1 VVATHSV
8 PNRESYAVTSQ
19 LEEAYDVLVV
29 GAGPA
34 GLTTA
39 AGLARAGIR
48 VLVVEKHTGTSIFPK
63 AAGVRPRTMEI
74 LRSWGLDQSVY
85 SAGQDVRLELGISPV
100 LAAPVVGVESLGA
113 PAAQYVSTMSPSPFA
128 FVPQDHLEP
137 VLFEHLR
144 DRGGEVRFR
153 TELAGFEVDGD
164 GVRARLRPRSGSAP
178 EYDVRARYLV
188 GADGPRSTVRRALG
202 IEMEHLGSEGRQL
215 TYLFAA
221 DLDTVVPDPPFALHW
236 VTTPG
241 AEGLFVAS
249 GRHRWGYG
257 WEPGDDDP
265 ATPTPEQVV
274 DRIRA
279 SVGLPGLD
287 IELQGEF
294 EWTFGAELAARF
306 RSGPVFLVGD
316 AATRT
321 TPRRATG
328 MNTGMAAAH
337 NLAWKLAWVLH
348 GWAADA
354 LLDTYEEERRPVGL
368 ANARRSL
375 QLREGPQEASG
386 LEDFGVTYASA
397 AIAATEHLEPPATIG
412 ERAAPGRRAPHAW
425 LDMTGRRVSTLDLF
439 DGRLTLLTGP
449 GGSDWCAA
457 ANRLAVD
464 DLPLTVFRFGP
475 DLPDPD
481 GSLALRY
488 GVGARGAVLVRPDGF
503 VAWQAPSVTG
513 DEVTLLRSAVDL
525 AIGRDPATDV
535 VELCA

>member
-1 VVATHSV
+1 MSLQPET
-8 PNRESYAVTSQ
+8 
-19 LEEAYDVLVV
+19 YDVLVV

-34 GLTTA
+34 GLATA

-48 VLVVEKHTGTSIFPK
+48 VLVVEKHPGTSIFPK
-63 AAGVRPRTMEI
+63 AAGVRPRTLEI
-74 LRSWGLDQSVY
+74 LRSWGLDQRVY
-85 SAGQDVRLELGISPV
+85 AAGQDVRLELGISPV
-100 LAAPVVGVESLGA
+100 LAAPVVSVESLGA

-137 VLFEHLR
+137 VLLEHVTE
-144 DRGGEVRFR
+144 RGGVVRFG
-153 TELAGFEVDGD
+153 TELIRFEVDGD
-164 GVRARLRPRSGSAP
+164 GLRVRLRRRSGTAP

-202 IEMEHLGSEGRQL
+202 IELEHLGSEGRQL

-221 DLDTVVPDPPFALHW
+221 DLDAVLPDPPFALHW

-257 WEPGDDDP
+257 WEPGDGDP
-265 ATPTPEQVV
+265 ATPTSERVV
-274 DRIRA
+274 RRIRA
-279 SVGLPGLD
+279 SAGVPDLD
-287 IELQGEF
+287 VELQGAF
-294 EWTFGAELAARF
+294 EWTFGAEIAARF
-306 RSGPVFLVGD
+306 RSGRVFLVGD

-337 NLAWKLAWVLH
+337 NLAWKLAWVLR
-348 GWAADA
+348 GWADEF

-375 QLREGPQEASG
+375 QLREGAHEASG

-397 AIAATEHLEPPATIG
+397 AIAPADHLAPPATIG

-425 LDMTGRRVSTLDLF
+425 LDVTGRRVSTLDLF

-449 GGSDWCAA
+449 GGSDWCSAA
-457 ANRLAVD
+457 HRLPVGYPPLAV
-464 DLPLTVFRFGP
+464 LRFGP

-503 VAWQAPSVTG
+503 VAWQAPCPSG
-513 DEVTLLRSAVDL
+513 DRASLLRSAVDL
-525 AIGRDPATDV
+525 ATGRPGATEV
-535 VELCA
+535 AQLSA

>member
-1 VVATHSV
+1 MT
-8 PNRESYAVTSQ
+8 PQPET
-19 LEEAYDVLVV
+19 YDVLVV

-39 AGLARAGIR
+39 AGLARAGTR
-48 VLVVEKHTGTSIFPK
+48 VLVAERHPGTSIFPK

-74 LRSWGLDQSVY
+74 LRSWGLDERVSA
-85 SAGQDVRLELGISPV
+85 AGQDVRLDLGISPV
-100 LAAPVVGVESLGA
+100 LAAPVVAVESLGA

-137 VLFEHLR
+137 VLLEHVR
-144 DRGGEVRFR
+144 DRGGQVRFG
-153 TELAGFEVDGD
+153 TELVGFEVDGD
-164 GVRARLRPRSGSAP
+164 GVRARLRRRSGPAP

-188 GADGPRSTVRRALG
+188 GADGPRSTVRGALG
-202 IEMEHLGSEGRQL
+202 IEVEHLGSEGRQL

-221 DLDTVVPDPPFALHW
+221 DLDGVVPDPPFALHW

-265 ATPTPEQVV
+265 ADPTAEQVV
-274 DRIRA
+274 ARIRA
-279 SVGLPGLD
+279 SAGIPDLD
-287 IELQGEF
+287 VELQGAF
-294 EWTFGAELAARF
+294 EWTFGAEIATRF

-321 TPRRATG
+321 SPRRATG
-328 MNTGMAAAH
+328 MNTGIAAAH
-337 NLAWKLAWVLH
+337 GLAWKLAWVLR
-348 GWAADA
+348 GWADEA
-354 LLDTYEEERRPVGL
+354 LLDTYEQERRPVGL
-368 ANARRSL
+368 ANALRSL
-375 QLREGPQEASG
+375 QPREGAHEASG
-386 LEDFGVTYASA
+386 LEDFGVTYVSA
-397 AIAATEHLEPPATIG
+397 AIAPTEHAEPPATAG

-425 LDMTGRRVSTLDLF
+425 LDRTGRRVSTLDLF

-449 GGSDWCAA
+449 GGGDWCAA
-457 ANRLAVD
+457 ADRLGSG
-464 DLPLTVFRFGP
+464 DLPLAVLRLGP

-488 GVGARGAVLVRPDGF
+488 GVGVRGAVLVRPDGF
-503 VAWQAPSVTG
+503 VAWQAPSPSADRVA
-513 DEVTLLRSAVDL
+513 LLRSAVHLATGRSAAADVADL
-525 AIGRDPATDV
+525 SA
-535 VELCA
+535 

>member
-1 VVATHSV
+1 VSPQPET
-8 PNRESYAVTSQ
+8 
-19 LEEAYDVLVV
+19 YDVLVV

-39 AGLARAGIR
+39 VGLARAGIR
-48 VLVVEKHTGTSIFPK
+48 VLVVEKHTSTSIFPK

-74 LRSWGLDQSVY
+74 LRSWGLDDRVY
-85 SAGQDVRLELGISPV
+85 AAGQDVRLELGISPV
-100 LAAPVVGVESLGA
+100 LAAPVVAVESLGA
-113 PAAQYVSTMSPSPFA
+113 PAAQYVSTMSPTPFA

-137 VLFEHLR
+137 VLVEHLT
-144 DRGGEVRFR
+144 DRGGHVRFR
-153 TELAGFEVDGD
+153 TELVDFVVEGD
-164 GVRARLRPRSGSAP
+164 GVRARLRPRSGPAP

-215 TYLFAA
+215 TALFAA
-221 DLDTVVPDPPFALHW
+221 DLDRVVPDPPFALHW
-236 VTTPG
+236 VTIPG

-257 WEPGDDDP
+257 WEPGAGDL
-265 ATPTPEQVV
+265 ATPTSEQLVE
-274 DRIRA
+274 RIRA
-279 SVGLPGLD
+279 SAGLPDLD
-287 IELQGEF
+287 VEVQGTF
-294 EWTFGAELAARF
+294 EWVFGAEIAVRF

-321 TPRRATG
+321 SPRRATG
-328 MNTGMAAAH
+328 MNTGIAAAH
-337 NLAWKLAWVLH
+337 NLAWKLAWVLR
-348 GWAADA
+348 GWADEA

-368 ANARRSL
+368 ANALRSL
-375 QLREGPQEASG
+375 QLREGPHEASG

-397 AIAATEHLEPPATIG
+397 AIAPTEHVEPPATIG

-425 LDMTGRRVSTLDLF
+425 LDVTGRRVSTLDLF

-457 ANRLAVD
+457 AQGLAVD
-464 DLPLTVFRFGP
+464 DPPLAVLRFGP
-475 DLPDPD
+475 DVPDPD

-488 GVGARGAVLVRPDGF
+488 GVGAHGAILVRPDGF
-503 VAWQAPSVTG
+503 VAWRAPLPSG
-513 DEVTLLRSAVDL
+513 DRAGLLRSAIDL
-525 AIGRDPATDV
+525 ATGRSVATDV
-535 VELCA
+535 AQLSA